1 MLERAGKQILSKISK
16 AIPSLGGGSEEVANL
31 EKSITVGKILFGL
44 TGSDSWRF
52 LQDEILIPAFVRY
65 KQANYHGKTP
75 EEKEEG
81 RIGMKIFDEDIDRK
95 ITELIDRGIKAAT
108 TLNKLK
114 EKRG

>member
-1 MLERAGKQILSKISK
+1 MLQRAGKQILDKIK
-16 AIPSLGGGSEEVANL
+16 KLIPGGSGEETVGL
-31 EKSITVGKILFGL
+31 EKSVTIGKILFGL
-44 TGSDSWRF
+44 TNSDSWKF
-52 LQDEILIPAFVRY
+52 LQDEILIPAFLRY

-95 ITELIDRGIKAAT
+95 ITELIDRGIKAET